1 MTELKSNT
9 PQIIGIGNRDYLDIV
24 IPNQKRGD
32 LFAWAAVE
40 GRGIQTKPGTVEA
53 TKISGVS
60 IKTLL

>member
-1 MTELKSNT
+1 MTE
-9 PQIIGIGNRDYLDIV
+9 P
-24 IPNQKRGD
+24 KRGD

>member
-9 PQIIGIGNRDYLDIV
+9 PQIIGNREYLDIV

-53 TKISGVS
+53 TKINGVS